1 MKITRMT
8 TGNGGGCLSDPDQIK
23 PYEDTIANKRRQL

>member
-8 TGNGGGCLSDPDQIK
+8 TSNGGGCLSDPDQIK
-23 PYEDTIANKRRQL
+23 SYEEAITSKRRSF